1 MNSKE
6 RILTTLNHKEPDKVP
21 IDSWLTPEIYS
32 KLLEL
37 FDIDL
42 SNDPVAL
49 EVFLGDDLLYRENL
63 GIDNGF
69 NTIFMP
75 ERKIEGEDNLFV
87 DPWGIKWKRINQKY
101 GSYGEMVE
109 HPLADIK
116 KYDNYKLPDPDSENL
131 DEYEL
136 IIKKYGKSHA
146 ILGSAPCSILEASWY
161 LRGLENFMMD
171 LLTNKDFV
179 NDIMDK
185 VMEYHLHISKKLVK
199 MGVDI
204 IWWGDDI
211 GCENGPF
218 IPPESWKEFLVPRY
232 SYMVQEVK
240 KINKN
245 IKIAFHT
252 DGYIE
257 YALDDF
263 IEIGFDIIN
272 PLQPKVNNVEM
283 IKKKYGK
290 KLTFWGNVDT
300 RDVLSHGNAEDII
313 NEIKNVIRVL
323 APGGG
328 LILCT
333 NHAIQST
340 ERSLDNT
347 ILYYWA
353 AKKLRN
359 YPIKF

>member
-75 ERKIEGEDNLFV
+75 ERKVKGEDNLFV

-146 ILGSAPCSILEASWY
+146 ILGSVPCSILEASWY

-185 VMEYHLHISKKLVK
+185 VMEYHLHISKKLIK

-218 IPPESWKEFLVPRY
+218 IPPHSWREFLVPRFMERVF
-232 SYMVQEVK
+232 ST
-240 KINKN
+240 KI
-245 IKIAFHT
+245 
-252 DGYIE
+252 
-257 YALDDF
+257 F
-263 IEIGFDIIN
+263 I
-272 PLQPKVNNVEM
+272 
-283 IKKKYGK
+283 YG
-290 KLTFWGNVDT
+290 
-300 RDVLSHGNAEDII
+300 
-313 NEIKNVIRVL
+313 
-323 APGGG
+323 PG
-328 LILCT
+328 
-333 NHAIQST
+333 S
-340 ERSLDNT
+340 
-347 ILYYWA
+347 
-353 AKKLRN
+353 
-359 YPIKF
+359 